1 MTAERMT
8 TSTGSE
14 AVDNGALDGSMP
26 SPSVSPSP
34 TASPTAR
41 IPASRADVVPLFMV
55 AAVFANVVA
64 ITVGWVQ
71 HGGWPP
77 DFGTASLFTAIGQ
90 ITALLGTFAALV
102 QVLLVARV
110 PGLDG
115 RFGMDR
121 LVRWHRVVG
130 FSLVV
135 GLVVHVVATSIGWA
149 AGDGRGFMAE
159 FIGLNQDHASVILAS
174 IATAL
179 LGLVAVSSMRF
190 ARKSLS
196 REAWFFIHL
205 LSYLMVGLSFPHIVQ
220 VGSDFDH
227 HRWTTYYWVALYGF
241 VIVAVLW
248 HRLGNPVRNHRRHR
262 FILSDARAEAPG
274 VMSLRV
280 TGTKFDHFNVRPGQF
295 VTLRFLHDSWRHR
308 AHPYSISG
316 IDAES
321 FRVTVKA
328 LGDDSAR
335 VGNIA
340 KGTRVIVEG
349 PYGAFTDRARVERK
363 VLLIAGGIGITPI
376 RMLFEHLPGDSGDI
390 TLLYRASSATDVVFR
405 RELDAI
411 ARVRGHRVHYIV
423 GARDS
428 HPELFDADT
437 LRALV
442 PDVAA
447 HDVYLC
453 GPTDMVASAVTGL
466 RRAGVPRRRIH
477 AEDFSL

>member
-1 MTAERMT
+1 VSVTAERVET
-8 TSTGSE
+8 DPGSE
-14 AVDNGALDGSMP
+14 AMTTGAVGRAATEPSAMP
-26 SPSVSPSP
+26 
-34 TASPTAR
+34 AR
-41 IPASRADVVPLFMV
+41 AVRNRAARGNVVPFLMV
-55 AAVFANVVA
+55 AAVVANVLA
-64 ITVGWVQ
+64 ITLGWVQ

-102 QVLLVARV
+102 QILLVARV

-135 GLVVHVVATSIGWA
+135 GLVLHVVATSIGWA
-149 AGDGRGFMAE
+149 AGDGRAFVAE
-159 FIGLNQDHASVILAS
+159 FIGLNQDHSSVILAS
-174 IATAL
+174 IATVL

-227 HRWTTYYWVALYGF
+227 HRWTTYYWVAMYGF
-241 VIVAVLW
+241 VIAAVLW
-248 HRLGNPVRNHRRHR
+248 HRLGNPIRNHRRHR
-262 FILSDARAEAPG
+262 FTLSDARIEAPG
-274 VMSLRV
+274 VVSLRV
-280 TGTKFDHFNVRPGQF
+280 TGSKFDRFNVRPGQF

-316 IDAES
+316 IDAAS

-335 VGNIA
+335 VGAIA
-340 KGTRVIVEG
+340 KGTKVIVEG

-376 RMLFEHLPGDSGDI
+376 RMLFEHLPGDSGDV
-390 TLLYRASSATDVVFR
+390 TLLYRASSANDVVFR

-411 ARVRGHRVHYIV
+411 ARAKGHRIHYVV

-442 PDVAA
+442 PDIAT

-453 GPTDMVASAVTGL
+453 GPTEMVKAAVAGL